1 MSAKTGNGLWVRRS
15 LKTKDILHGIEA
27 GALLDSP
34 ASGPQGTGG
43 EDLAVGRS
51 LGELD
56 PFSFAGEPYEVI
68 AHDVAPA
75 EGMGTDLGG
84 GTLARETLAAVGDVG
99 VGQAA

>member
-1 MSAKTGNGLWVRRS
+1 M
-15 LKTKDILHGIEA
+15 
-27 GALLDSP
+27 LDSP

-68 AHDVAPA
+68 AHDVSASQGMRADLIPGTFPQDATAPVDDGLWLESTSFA
-75 EGMGTDLGG
+75 
-84 GTLARETLAAVGDVG
+84 
-99 VGQAA
+99 